1 MIHSISKTR
10 STQVVR
16 LLILLKFATIL
27 LKYREYLLVEEA
39 HFEPSRTS
47 KMGLFAKIVNYL
59 TIVAKS
65 SILDDRLGSEY
76 TSESS
81 SNFGNLNYFFQ
92 FVCFPVN

>member
-1 MIHSISKTR
+1 M
-10 STQVVR
+10 VR

-39 HFEPSRTS
+39 YSEPSRTS

-81 SNFGNLNYFFQ
+81 SNFGSLNYSFQ
-92 FVCFPVN
+92 FVCFPVH